1 MLSIIRKIDSWLLP
15 KNINEQFSP
24 YVWLIY
30 LPLFFIPV
38 IISHHESM
46 DLVWTALALIT
57 FLGLYF
63 HAYWVKSQYVIYH
76 IIAIGLLGTLVA
88 FITPTAC
95 TLFIYAGAFC
105 SRLMP
110 HKYAMTVLASLLVW
124 IASISWLFGFEM
136 YFYQPALIFT
146 LIVGILNIYQCALH
160 QNKQELILS
169 RKETQRLAQ
178 VAERERIARDLH
190 DLIGHTFSVIT
201 LKADLAGRLLDKG
214 LDKDLEK
221 ARIEIKQLE
230 NISRDAL
237 SQIRE
242 VVSGYRTSDLLS
254 ELANAKNVFNS
265 VDIDFQYQFENIDE
279 QQIELDSTS
288 NKELAIVLRELVTN
302 IIKHAKATQVSAI
315 IKHQDG
321 KIVLAMQDDGQGFE
335 NSQRSQHTEH
345 KGFGI
350 KGIEERIQKL
360 KGFVSIKTGDEYT
373 GTLSEIGLPMIK
385 NNRVMATKDKSR

>member
-1 MLSIIRKIDSWLLP
+1 VLSIIRKIDSWLLP
-15 KNINEQFSP
+15 RNINEQFSP

-38 IISHHESM
+38 MISHHESI

-76 IIAIGLLGTLVA
+76 IVAIGLLGTLVA

-110 HKYAMTVLASLLVW
+110 LKYAMTVLVSLLVW
-124 IASISWLFGFEM
+124 IASISWFFSFEM
-136 YFYQPALIFT
+136 YFYQPALVFT

-160 QNKQELILS
+160 QNKQALILS

-201 LKADLAGRLLDKG
+201 IKADLAGRLI
-214 LDKDLEK
+214 DKDLEK

-237 SQIRE
+237 SQVRE

-265 VDIDFQYQFENIDE
+265 VDIDFYYQFENIDE
-279 QQIELDSTS
+279 QQIELDSTN

-302 IIKHAKATQVSAI
+302 IIKHAKATQVTAI

-335 NSQRSQHTEH
+335 NSQH

-360 KGFVSIKTGDEYT
+360 KGFVAIKTGGQYT
-373 GTLSEIGLPMIK
+373 GTLSEITLPMLE
-385 NNRVMATKDKSR
+385 NDAAKD

>member
-1 MLSIIRKIDSWLLP
+1 MSLLHFFQKIDYWLLP
-15 KNINEQFSP
+15 RNLNEQFSP

-30 LPLFFIPV
+30 LPLFFVPV
-38 IISHHESM
+38 IM
-46 DLVWTALALIT
+46 FNQDPVDLLGTLLALIA

-63 HAYWVKSQYVIYH
+63 HSYWVKSQDVIYH
-76 IIAIGLLGTLVA
+76 IVGIIMIGTLAA
-88 FITPTAC
+88 FLTPTAC

-105 SRLMP
+105 SRLTP
-110 HKYAMTVLASLLVW
+110 LKYAVAVLVVLLVW
-124 IASISWLFGFEM
+124 IAAISWFFSFEVF
-136 YFYQPALIFT
+136 FYLPALVFS
-146 LIVGILNIYQCALH
+146 LIVGILNIYQDALH
-160 QNKQELILS
+160 QNKQALILS

-214 LDKDLEK
+214 LDKDLDK

-237 SQIRE
+237 SQVRE

-254 ELANAKNVFNS
+254 ELANAKNVFGS
-265 VDIDFQYQFENIDE
+265 VDVNFQYQFENIDE
-279 QQIELDSTS
+279 QQIELDSAS

-315 IKHQDG
+315 IKHENG
-321 KIVLAMQDDGQGFE
+321 KIVLAIQDDGQGFE
-335 NSQRSQHTEH
+335 DSQH

-360 KGFVSIKTGDEYT
+360 QGFVNIKTGGEYT
-373 GTLSEIGLPMIK
+373 GTLSEIGLPVIK
-385 NNRVMATKDKSR
+385 NSGTGNLSP

>member
-1 MLSIIRKIDSWLLP
+1 VNVLNVLRKIDSWLLP
-15 KNINEQFSP
+15 RNVNEQFSP

-30 LPLFFIPV
+30 LPLFFTPV
-38 IISHHESM
+38 IIFHDEPM
-46 DLVWTALALIT
+46 DLVWTALASIA

-63 HAYWVKSQYVIYH
+63 HAYWVKSRYLIYH
-76 IIAIGLLGTLVA
+76 IVVIALMGTLIA

-105 SRLMP
+105 SRLKP
-110 HKYAMTVLASLLVW
+110 IKYAVTVLAALLVW
-124 IASISWLFGFEM
+124 IVFISWFFSFEM
-136 YFYQPALIFT
+136 FFYQPALIFT
-146 LIVGILNIYQCALH
+146 LIVGILNIYQNVLH
-160 QNKQELILS
+160 QNKLELILS

-221 ARIEIKQLE
+221 ARTEIKQLE

-237 SQIRE
+237 SQVRE

-254 ELANAKNVFNS
+254 ELANAKNVFGS
-265 VDIDFQYQFENIDE
+265 VDIDFYYQFENIDE
-279 QQIELDSTS
+279 QQIELDNTS

-315 IKHQDG
+315 ITHENG

-335 NSQRSQHTEH
+335 NFQH
-345 KGFGI
+345 KGFGL
-350 KGIEERIQKL
+350 KGIEERAQKL
-360 KGFVSIKTGDEYT
+360 KGFVSIKTGGDYT
-373 GTLSEIGLPMIK
+373 GTLSKIGLPMSK
-385 NNRVMATKDKSR
+385 QTATRD

>member
-1 MLSIIRKIDSWLLP
+1 VNVLNVLRKIDSWLLP
-15 KNINEQFSP
+15 RNVNEQFSP

-30 LPLFFIPV
+30 LPLFFTPV
-38 IISHHESM
+38 IIFHDEPM
-46 DLVWTALALIT
+46 DLVWTALASIA

-63 HAYWVKSQYVIYH
+63 HAYWVKSRYLIYH
-76 IIAIGLLGTLVA
+76 IVVIALMGTLIA

-105 SRLMP
+105 SRLKP
-110 HKYAMTVLASLLVW
+110 IKYAVTVLAALLVW
-124 IASISWLFGFEM
+124 IVFISWFFSFEM
-136 YFYQPALIFT
+136 FFYQPALIFT
-146 LIVGILNIYQCALH
+146 LIVGILNIYQNVLH
-160 QNKQELILS
+160 QNKLELILS

-214 LDKDLEK
+214 LDNDLEK
-221 ARIEIKQLE
+221 ARTEIKQLE

-237 SQIRE
+237 SQVRE

-254 ELANAKNVFNS
+254 ELANAKNVFGS
-265 VDIDFQYQFENIDE
+265 VDIDFYYQFENIDE
-279 QQIELDSTS
+279 QQIELDNTS

-315 IKHQDG
+315 ITHENG

-335 NSQRSQHTEH
+335 NFQH
-345 KGFGI
+345 KGFGL
-350 KGIEERIQKL
+350 KGIEERAQKL
-360 KGFVSIKTGDEYT
+360 KGFVSIKTGGDYT
-373 GTLSEIGLPMIK
+373 GTLSKIGLPMSK
-385 NNRVMATKDKSR
+385 QTATRD

>member
-1 MLSIIRKIDSWLLP
+1 VLSIIRKIDSWLLP
-15 KNINEQFSP
+15 RNINEQFSP

-38 IISHHESM
+38 MISHHESI

-76 IIAIGLLGTLVA
+76 IVAIGLLGTLVA

-110 HKYAMTVLASLLVW
+110 LKYAMTVLVSLLVW
-124 IASISWLFGFEM
+124 IASISWFFSFEM
-136 YFYQPALIFT
+136 YFYQPALVFT

-160 QNKQELILS
+160 QNKQALILS

-201 LKADLAGRLLDKG
+201 IKADLAGRLI
-214 LDKDLEK
+214 DKDLEK

-237 SQIRE
+237 SQVRE

-265 VDIDFQYQFENIDE
+265 VDIDFYYQFENIDE
-279 QQIELDSTS
+279 QQIELDSTN

-302 IIKHAKATQVSAI
+302 IIKHAKATQVIAI

-335 NSQRSQHTEH
+335 NSQH

-360 KGFVSIKTGDEYT
+360 KGFVAIKTGGQYT
-373 GTLSEIGLPMIK
+373 GTLSEITLPMLE
-385 NNRVMATKDKSR
+385 NDAAKD

>member
-1 MLSIIRKIDSWLLP
+1 MSLLHFFQKIDYWLLP
-15 KNINEQFSP
+15 RNLNEQFSP

-30 LPLFFIPV
+30 LPLFFVPV
-38 IISHHESM
+38 IM
-46 DLVWTALALIT
+46 FNQDPVDLLGTLLALIA

-63 HAYWVKSQYVIYH
+63 HSYWVKSQDVIYH
-76 IIAIGLLGTLVA
+76 IVGIIMIGTLAA
-88 FITPTAC
+88 FLTPTAC

-105 SRLMP
+105 SRLP
-110 HKYAMTVLASLLVW
+110 PLKYAVAVLVVLLVW
-124 IASISWLFGFEM
+124 IAAISWFFSFEVF
-136 YFYQPALIFT
+136 FYLPALVFT
-146 LIVGILNIYQCALH
+146 LIVGILNIYQDALH
-160 QNKQELILS
+160 QNKQALILS

-214 LDKDLEK
+214 LDKDLDK

-237 SQIRE
+237 SQVRE

-254 ELANAKNVFNS
+254 ELANAKNVFGS
-265 VDIDFQYQFENIDE
+265 VDVNFQYQFENIDE
-279 QQIELDSTS
+279 QQIELDSAS
-288 NKELAIVLRELVTN
+288 NKELALVLRELVTN

-315 IKHQDG
+315 IKHENG
-321 KIVLAMQDDGQGFE
+321 KIVLAIQDDGQGFE
-335 NSQRSQHTEH
+335 DSQH

-360 KGFVSIKTGDEYT
+360 QGFVNIKTGGEYT
-373 GTLSEIGLPMIK
+373 GTLSEIGLPVIK
-385 NNRVMATKDKSR
+385 NSGTGNLSP

>member
-1 MLSIIRKIDSWLLP
+1 MLSIIRKIDFWLLP
-15 KNINEQFSP
+15 RNVNEQFSP

-38 IISHHESM
+38 IISHDESM

-110 HKYAMTVLASLLVW
+110 LKYAMTILVSLLVW
-124 IASISWLFGFEM
+124 IASISWFFSFEM

-146 LIVGILNIYQCALH
+146 LIVGILNIYQFALH

-201 LKADLAGRLLDKG
+201 IKADLAGRL

-237 SQIRE
+237 SQVRE

-302 IIKHAKATQVSAI
+302 IIKHAKATQVTAI

-321 KIVLAMQDDGQGFE
+321 KIVLALQDDGQGFE
-335 NSQRSQHTEH
+335 NSQH
-345 KGFGI
+345 KGFSI

-360 KGFVSIKTGDEYT
+360 KGFVAIKTGREYT
-373 GTLSEIGLPMIK
+373 GTLSEISLPMLK
-385 NNRVMATKDKSR
+385 NHVAKD

>member
-1 MLSIIRKIDSWLLP
+1 VLSIIRKIDSWLLP
-15 KNINEQFSP
+15 RNINEQFSP

-38 IISHHESM
+38 MISHHESI

-76 IIAIGLLGTLVA
+76 IVAIGLLGTLVA

-110 HKYAMTVLASLLVW
+110 LKYAMTVLVSLLVW
-124 IASISWLFGFEM
+124 IASISWFFSFEM
-136 YFYQPALIFT
+136 YFYQPALVFT

-160 QNKQELILS
+160 QNKQALILS

-201 LKADLAGRLLDKG
+201 IKADLAGRLI
-214 LDKDLEK
+214 DKDLEK

-237 SQIRE
+237 SQVRE

-265 VDIDFQYQFENIDE
+265 VDIDFYYQFENIDE
-279 QQIELDSTS
+279 QQIELDSTN

-302 IIKHAKATQVSAI
+302 IIKHAKATQVTAI
-315 IKHQDG
+315 IQHQDG

-335 NSQRSQHTEH
+335 NSQH

-360 KGFVSIKTGDEYT
+360 KGFVAIKTGGQYT
-373 GTLSEIGLPMIK
+373 GTLSEITLPMLE
-385 NNRVMATKDKSR
+385 NDAAKD

>member
-1 MLSIIRKIDSWLLP
+1 VLSIIRKIDSWLLP
-15 KNINEQFSP
+15 RNINEQFSP

-38 IISHHESM
+38 MISHHESI

-76 IIAIGLLGTLVA
+76 IVAIGLLGTLVA

-110 HKYAMTVLASLLVW
+110 LKYAMTVLVSLLVW
-124 IASISWLFGFEM
+124 IASISWFFSFEM
-136 YFYQPALIFT
+136 YFYQPALVFT

-160 QNKQELILS
+160 QNKQALILS

-201 LKADLAGRLLDKG
+201 IKADLAGRLI
-214 LDKDLEK
+214 DKDLEK

-237 SQIRE
+237 SQVRE

-265 VDIDFQYQFENIDE
+265 VDIDFYYQFENIDE
-279 QQIELDSTS
+279 QQIELDSTN

-302 IIKHAKATQVSAI
+302 IIKHAKATQVTAI
-315 IKHQDG
+315 IKHQNG

-335 NSQRSQHTEH
+335 NLQHQ
-345 KGFGI
+345 GFGI

-360 KGFVSIKTGDEYT
+360 KGFVAIKTGGEYT
-373 GTLSEIGLPMIK
+373 GTLSEIGLPMLK
-385 NNRVMATKDKSR
+385 NNAAKV

>member
-1 MLSIIRKIDSWLLP
+1 VLSIIRKIDSWLLP
-15 KNINEQFSP
+15 RNINEQFSP

-76 IIAIGLLGTLVA
+76 IVAIGLLGTLVA

-110 HKYAMTVLASLLVW
+110 IKYAVTVLVSLLVW
-124 IASISWLFGFEM
+124 IASISWFFSFEM

-201 LKADLAGRLLDKG
+201 IKADLAGRLI
-214 LDKDLEK
+214 DKDPAK

-237 SQIRE
+237 SQVRE

-254 ELANAKNVFNS
+254 ELANAKNVFSS
-265 VDIDFQYQFENIDE
+265 VDIDFQYQFENINE

-302 IIKHAKATQVSAI
+302 IIKHAKATQVTAI
-315 IKHQDG
+315 IKHQNG

-335 NSQRSQHTEH
+335 NLQHQ
-345 KGFGI
+345 GFGI

-360 KGFVSIKTGDEYT
+360 KGFVAIKTGGEYT
-373 GTLSEIGLPMIK
+373 GTLSEIGLPMLK
-385 NNRVMATKDKSR
+385 NNAAKV

>member
-1 MLSIIRKIDSWLLP
+1 VLSIIRKIDYWLLP
-15 KNINEQFSP
+15 RNINEQFSP

-76 IIAIGLLGTLVA
+76 IVAIGLLGTLVA

-110 HKYAMTVLASLLVW
+110 IKYAVTVLVSLLVW
-124 IASISWLFGFEM
+124 IASISWFFSFEM
-136 YFYQPALIFT
+136 YFYQPALVFT

-160 QNKQELILS
+160 QNKQALILS

-201 LKADLAGRLLDKG
+201 IKADLAGRLI
-214 LDKDLEK
+214 DKDPAK

-237 SQIRE
+237 SQVRE

-254 ELANAKNVFNS
+254 ELANAKNVFSS
-265 VDIDFQYQFENIDE
+265 VDIDFQYQFENINE

-302 IIKHAKATQVSAI
+302 IIKHAKATQVTAI
-315 IKHQDG
+315 IKHQNG

-335 NSQRSQHTEH
+335 NLQHQ
-345 KGFGI
+345 GFGI

-360 KGFVSIKTGDEYT
+360 KGFVAIKTGGEYT
-373 GTLSEIGLPMIK
+373 GTLSEIGLPMLK
-385 NNRVMATKDKSR
+385 NNAAKV

>member
-15 KNINEQFSP
+15 RNINEQFSP

-38 IISHHESM
+38 MISHHESI

-76 IIAIGLLGTLVA
+76 IVAIGLLGTLVA

-110 HKYAMTVLASLLVW
+110 LKYAMTVLVSLLVW
-124 IASISWLFGFEM
+124 IASISWFFSFEM
-136 YFYQPALIFT
+136 YFYQPALVFT

-160 QNKQELILS
+160 QNKQALILS

-201 LKADLAGRLLDKG
+201 IKADLAGRLI
-214 LDKDLEK
+214 DKDLEK

-237 SQIRE
+237 SQVRE

-265 VDIDFQYQFENIDE
+265 VDIDFYYQFENIDE
-279 QQIELDSTS
+279 QQIELDSTN

-302 IIKHAKATQVSAI
+302 IIKHAKATQVTAI
-315 IKHQDG
+315 IQHQDG

-335 NSQRSQHTEH
+335 NSQH

-360 KGFVSIKTGDEYT
+360 KGFVAIKTGGQYT
-373 GTLSEIGLPMIK
+373 GTLSEITLPMLE
-385 NNRVMATKDKSR
+385 NDAAKD

>member
-1 MLSIIRKIDSWLLP
+1 MSIIRKIDSWLLP
-15 KNINEQFSP
+15 RNLNEQFSP

-30 LPLFFIPV
+30 LPLFFVPV
-38 IISHHESM
+38 MIFHQEPM
-46 DLVWTALALIT
+46 DLVWTFLALMA

-63 HAYWVKSQYVIYH
+63 HAYWVTSQNVIYH
-76 IIAIGLLGTLVA
+76 IVGILLIGTLTALV
-88 FITPTAC
+88 TPTAS

-105 SRLMP
+105 SRLKP
-110 HKYAMTVLASLLVW
+110 IKYAVAVLTALLVW
-124 IASISWLFGFEM
+124 VAAISWFFSFEI
-136 YFYQPALIFT
+136 YFYIPTLVFT
-146 LIVGILNIYQCALH
+146 LIVGFLNIYQYALH
-160 QNKQELILS
+160 QNKQQLILS

-214 LDKDLEK
+214 QNKDLEK

-230 NISRDAL
+230 DISRDAL
-237 SQIRE
+237 SQVRE

-254 ELANAKNVFNS
+254 ELANAKNVFAS
-265 VDIDFQYQFENIDE
+265 VDIGFQYQFENIDE

-302 IIKHAKATQVSAI
+302 IIKHAKATQVTVT
-315 IKHQDG
+315 IKHENG
-321 KIVLAMQDDGQGFE
+321 KIVLAMQDDGLGFE
-335 NSQRSQHTEH
+335 NSQHQ
-345 KGFGI
+345 GFGI

-360 KGFVSIKTGDEYT
+360 KGFVNIKTGGQYT
-373 GTLSEIGLPMIK
+373 GTLSEIGLPVVA
-385 NNRVMATKDKSR
+385 RD

>member
-1 MLSIIRKIDSWLLP
+1 VSVLNVLRKIDSWLLP
-15 KNINEQFSP
+15 RNVNEQFSP

-30 LPLFFIPV
+30 LPLFFTPV
-38 IISHHESM
+38 IIFHDESM
-46 DLVWTALALIT
+46 DLVWTALASIA

-63 HAYWVKSQYVIYH
+63 HAYWVKSQYLIYH
-76 IIAIGLLGTLVA
+76 IVAIALMGTLIA

-105 SRLMP
+105 SRLKP
-110 HKYAMTVLASLLVW
+110 LKYAVTVLAALLVW
-124 IASISWLFGFEM
+124 IVSISWFFSFEM
-136 YFYQPALIFT
+136 FFYQPALIFT
-146 LIVGILNIYQCALH
+146 LIVGILNIYQNVLH

-190 DLIGHTFSVIT
+190 DLFGHTFSVIT

-214 LDKDLEK
+214 LDNDLEK
-221 ARIEIKQLE
+221 ARTEIKQLE

-237 SQIRE
+237 SQVRE

-254 ELANAKNVFNS
+254 ELANAKNVFGS
-265 VDIDFQYQFENIDE
+265 VDIDFYYQFENIDE
-279 QQIELDSTS
+279 QQIELDNTS

-302 IIKHAKATQVSAI
+302 IIKHAKATQVSATI
-315 IKHQDG
+315 THDNG

-335 NSQRSQHTEH
+335 NFQH
-345 KGFGI
+345 KGFGL
-350 KGIEERIQKL
+350 KGIEERMQKL
-360 KGFVSIKTGDEYT
+360 KGFVSIKTGGDYT
-373 GTLSEIGLPMIK
+373 GTLSKIGLPMSK
-385 NNRVMATKDKSR
+385 QTATRN

>member
-1 MLSIIRKIDSWLLP
+1 LLNIFRKIDFWLLP
-15 KNINEQFSP
+15 RNLNEIFSP

-30 LPLFFIPV
+30 LPLFFVPV
-38 IISHHESM
+38 VISYNNPM
-46 DLVWTALALIT
+46 DLVWTFLGLIA

-63 HAYWVKSQYVIYH
+63 HSHWVKSNQVIYH
-76 IIAIGLLGTLVA
+76 IIGIVLIGTLVA
-88 FITPTAC
+88 FITPTAS

-105 SRLMP
+105 SKLKP
-110 HKYAMTVLASLLVW
+110 LKYAASVLAALLVW
-124 IASISWLFGFEM
+124 VAAISWFFNFDG
-136 YFYQPALIFT
+136 YFYTPTLIFT
-146 LIVGILNIYQCALH
+146 LIVGVLTIYQYALH

-178 VAERERIARDLH
+178 VVERERIAR
-190 DLIGHTFSVIT
+190 V
-201 LKADLAGRLLDKG
+201 
-214 LDKDLEK
+214 
-221 ARIEIKQLE
+221 
-230 NISRDAL
+230 AL
-237 SQIRE
+237 SQVRE

-302 IIKHAKATQVSAI
+302 IIKHAKATQVTSI
-315 IKHQDG
+315 IKYHNG
-321 KIVLAMQDDGQGFE
+321 KIILAMQDDGQGFE
-335 NSQRSQHTEH
+335 NSQH

-360 KGFVSIKTGDEYT
+360 KGFVSIKTGGEYL

-385 NNRVMATKDKSR
+385 NNPAKD

>member
-1 MLSIIRKIDSWLLP
+1 MLSILRRIDSWLLP
-15 KNINEQFSP
+15 RNLNEQFSP

-30 LPLFFIPV
+30 LPLFFVPV
-38 IISHHESM
+38 AIFHQDPM
-46 DLVWTALALIT
+46 DWVWTVLTLIA

-63 HAYWVKSQYVIYH
+63 HAFWVKSQNVIYH
-76 IIAIGLLGTLVA
+76 IVAIVLISTLIALV
-88 FITPTAC
+88 TPTAC

-105 SRLMP
+105 SRLKP
-110 HKYAMTVLASLLVW
+110 LKYAVAVLIGLLLW
-124 IASISWLFGFEM
+124 ITAISWIFAFEV
-136 YFYQPALIFT
+136 YFYVPALTFT

-214 LDKDLEK
+214 QDKDLEK
-221 ARIEIKQLE
+221 ARAEIKQLE
-230 NISRDAL
+230 DISRDAL
-237 SQIRE
+237 SQVRE

-254 ELANAKNVFNS
+254 ELANAKNVFAS

-279 QQIELDSTS
+279 QQIELDSAS

-302 IIKHAKATQVSAI
+302 IIKHANATQVKAT
-315 IKHQDG
+315 IKLNNG
-321 KIVLAMQDDGQGFE
+321 KIILAMQDDGQGFK
-335 NSQRSQHTEH
+335 NSQHQ
-345 KGFGI
+345 GFGI
-350 KGIEERIQKL
+350 QGIEERIQKL
-360 KGFVSIKTGDEYT
+360 QGFVSIKTGGEYT
-373 GTLSEIGLPMIK
+373 GTLSEIGLPM
-385 NNRVMATKDKSR
+385 ASRESSL